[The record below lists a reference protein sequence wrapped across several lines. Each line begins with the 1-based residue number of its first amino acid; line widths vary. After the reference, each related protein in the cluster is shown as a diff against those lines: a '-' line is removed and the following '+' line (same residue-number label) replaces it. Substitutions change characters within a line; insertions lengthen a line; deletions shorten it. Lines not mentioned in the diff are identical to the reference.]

1 MVDNGTESGPH
12 SVTRSRTWMKWA
24 LGLSLGLNLLVVGLV
39 AGAAYRFD
47 GPHGGP
53 GANRHDFG
61 APYIIALPEDRR
73 RAIFKELR
81 AGRQDKSTSRAARR
95 ALYAEAVAAIRAE
108 PFDLARVTGVL
119 DTQRD
124 ATIGV
129 QQAAQ
134 SAWLAEIAS
143 MDAPARAAY
152 ADRLQEVLARGPK
165 RDRKKEKQ

>member
-1 MVDNGTESGPH
+1 MARNGEKNGAQP
-12 SVTRSRTWMKWA
+12 VARKDKRMKWA

-53 GANRHDFG
+53 GASRHDFG
-61 APYIIALPEDRR
+61 APYIIALPDDRR
-73 RAIFKELR
+73 RAIFKNLR
-81 AGRQDKSTSRAARR
+81 ADRQDKFTSRAARR

-108 PFDLARVTGVL
+108 PFDPARVTAVL
-119 DTQRD
+119 DTQRE
-124 ATIGV
+124 ATLGV

-143 MDAPARAAY
+143 MDAAARDAY

-165 RDRKKEKQ
+165 RDREKDNR